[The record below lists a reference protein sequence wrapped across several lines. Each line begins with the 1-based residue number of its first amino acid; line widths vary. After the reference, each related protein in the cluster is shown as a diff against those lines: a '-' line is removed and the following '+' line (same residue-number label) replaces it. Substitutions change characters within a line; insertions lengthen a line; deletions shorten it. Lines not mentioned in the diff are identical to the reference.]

1 VTGNA
6 ASPSAPAPPENGGP
20 LLALPTLSPA
30 DYKSDLKPV
39 WCAGCGDYGAL
50 AALHRAMS
58 RLQLVPEETVV
69 VSGIG
74 CSSRLPGYV
83 STFGFNGL
91 HGRALPLATG
101 VKVARPE
108 LTVIAVGGDGDGIAI
123 GGNHFLHSA
132 RRNLDVAYFL
142 MDNEIYGLTKGQ
154 AAPTTAPDEKT
165 KSTVWGNPEPAVD
178 PCELAICF
186 GATWV
191 GRGFSGDP
199 KTLVDLMTEAI
210 QHRGFAFL
218 NVLSPCVTWKGD
230 QQFKTLKAKARP
242 LPEGHDPSDRAAAL
256 AYTRETEFLT
266 TGVLYRTRKPS
277 LVERMDEVRRR
288 AQQTSPVA
296 NAADI
301 LRQLASGF

>member
-1 VTGNA
+1 MSTDLAENR
-6 ASPSAPAPPENGGP
+6 SLAPLTA
-20 LLALPTLSPA
+20 A

-39 WCAGCGDYGAL
+39 WCAGCGDFGAL
-50 AALHRAMS
+50 AALHRAMA
-58 RLQLVPEETVV
+58 RLQLSPSETVV
-69 VSGIG
+69 ISGIG

-123 GGNHFLHSA
+123 GGNHFLHAA
-132 RRNLDVAYFL
+132 RRNLDVAYML

-154 AAPTTAPDEKT
+154 AAPTTASGEKT
-165 KSTVWGNPEPAVD
+165 KSTVYGNPEPSVD

-199 KTLVDLMTEAI
+199 KSLVDLMTSAI
-210 QHRGFAFL
+210 EHRGFAFL
-218 NVLSPCVTWKGD
+218 NVMSPCVTWKGD

-242 LPEGHDPSDRAAAL
+242 LPADHDPSDRAAAMR
-256 AYTRETEFLT
+256 YTRETEFLT
-266 TGVLYRTRKPS
+266 TGILYRTREAS
-277 LVERMDEVRRR
+277 LVERIEEIRGR
-288 AQQTSPVA
+288 AQGTGP
-296 NAADI
+296 AATEAEI
-301 LRQLASGF
+301 MRQFAPSF